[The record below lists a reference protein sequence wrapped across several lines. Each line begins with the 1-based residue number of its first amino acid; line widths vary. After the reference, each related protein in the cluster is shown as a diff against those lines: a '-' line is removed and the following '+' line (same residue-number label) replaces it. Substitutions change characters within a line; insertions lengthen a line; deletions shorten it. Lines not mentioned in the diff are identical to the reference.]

1 MKALLKTD
9 NKIRGIVVISRG
21 KSCWLNSCFPFTC
34 FLKQEDDNFSLSE
47 QNFAFH
53 CYFERLDLKPI
64 HFQIVNRMMQ

>member
-9 NKIRGIVVISRG
+9 NKIKGIVVISRG
-21 KSCWLNSCFPFTC
+21 KSCFPFTC